1 MMKRVH
7 LIGIGG
13 SGMSSIARVLLEQG
27 CSVSGSDRTLSPLAL
42 DLRTAGAVVYEGHHP
57 QNITAVD
64 MVVRSSAI
72 TDDNPEV
79 AAALALGI
87 PVLKRQDFMRE
98 LTRERLCITVAGSH
112 GKTTTSTM
120 MAWSLMQLGLDPGYI
135 LGGVSRNLGN
145 NAHAGS
151 GKHFVVEADEYD
163 RMFLGLNP
171 AVILLTNV
179 EYDHPDCFPTVQAYQ
194 AAFSAFVNQLEP
206 GGLLVTNA
214 DDPGALA
221 KRQDAPATASV
232 VTYGLTAAADY
243 TAVDLRT
250 NNAGGYDFNVLAL
263 QMQSPIASVSLSV
276 PGLHNVRNALGVLAA
291 LHALGFPVQQ
301 AADALSAY
309 AGSSRRFEVIA
320 EVAGITLV
328 DDYAHHPSKIIATL
342 SAARVRYPRRRL
354 VAVWQPHTY
363 SRTQAL
369 EADFI
374 NAFHDADLVVVT
386 AIYAA
391 RENPQ
396 NYTAAQLVEKMDY
409 VVATY
414 IPQIPDVVDFLMETL
429 QAGDVL
435 IVLSAGDADQVCRDL
450 KTRLQ
455 ERKGES

>member
-328 DDYAHHPSKIIATL
+328 DDYAHHPSKIKATL
-342 SAARVRYPRRRL
+342 SAARLRYPGRRI

-363 SRTQAL
+363 SRTSVL
-369 EADFI
+369 EADFV
-374 NAFHDADLVVVT
+374 DSLQLADL
-386 AIYAA
+386 AIITDVYAA
-391 RENPQ
+391 REEKQAYNLQ
-396 NYTAAQLVEKMDY
+396 QLVERVGAQK
-409 VVATY
+409 ALHL
-414 IPQIPDVVDFLMETL
+414 PTL
-429 QAGDVL
+429 QGVTEYLLGELKPADVL
-435 IVLSAGDADQVCRDL
+435 IVLSAGDADQVCRNVLGRL
-450 KTRLQ
+450 KERL
-455 ERKGES
+455 G

>member
-1 MMKRVH
+1 
-7 LIGIGG
+7 
-13 SGMSSIARVLLEQG
+13 
-27 CSVSGSDRTLSPLAL
+27 
-42 DLRTAGAVVYEGHHP
+42 
-57 QNITAVD
+57 
-64 MVVRSSAI
+64 
-72 TDDNPEV
+72 
-79 AAALALGI
+79 
-87 PVLKRQDFMRE
+87 
-98 LTRERLCITVAGSH
+98 
-112 GKTTTSTM
+112 
-120 MAWSLMQLGLDPGYI
+120 
-135 LGGVSRNLGN
+135 
-145 NAHAGS
+145 
-151 GKHFVVEADEYD
+151 
-163 RMFLGLNP
+163 
-171 AVILLTNV
+171 
-179 EYDHPDCFPTVQAYQ
+179 
-194 AAFSAFVNQLEP
+194 VNQFEP

-250 NNAGGYDFNVLAL
+250 NNAGGYDFNVQAL

-391 RENPQ
+391 RENAQ

-409 VVATY
+409 VVAAY